1 MSRLTALEDP
11 ASTPLGAALRSAFAL
26 FPSGVA
32 AIAAEVDGVPR
43 VLVASSF
50 QVGISADPPLVL
62 FAVQR
67 TSESW
72 PVLRRAARLG
82 VSVLGEAHEAACRQ
96 LASKVADR
104 FSGIATERTD
114 SGAILIGGAPAHLEC
129 VIESEMPAGD
139 HDLVLLRVLA
149 LATDPA
155 AAPLVFH
162 GSTFRRLSPNA
173 VAA

>member
-1 MSRLTALEDP
+1 VTALTDIRDP
-11 ASTPLGAALRSAFAL
+11 ALTPMGDALRRTFAL

-32 AIAAEVDGVPR
+32 AIAAEVDGAPR

-50 QVGISADPPLVL
+50 QVGISAEPPLVL

-72 PVLRRAARLG
+72 PVLRRATRLG
-82 VSVLGEAHEAACRQ
+82 VSVLGEAHEAACRR

-104 FSGIATERTD
+104 FSGIPTETTA
-114 SGAILIGGAPAHLEC
+114 SGAVLIGGAPVHLEC
-129 VIESEMPAGD
+129 SIEGGMPAGD
-139 HDLVLLRVLA
+139 HDLVLLRVHA
-149 LATDPA
+149 LATDPVA
-155 AAPLVFH
+155 EPLVFH
-162 GSTFRRLSPNA
+162 RSTFRRLTPSQ

>member
-1 MSRLTALEDP
+1 VSRLTPIDDP
-11 ASTPLGAALRSAFAL
+11 VLGPPADALRRTFAL

-32 AIAAEVDGVPR
+32 AIAAEVDGAPR

-67 TSESW
+67 TSETW
-72 PVLRRAARLG
+72 PLLRRAGRLG
-82 VSVLGEAHEAACRQ
+82 VSVLGEAHESAARQ
-96 LASKVADR
+96 LASKVVDR
-104 FSGIATERTD
+104 FSGVATEATGT
-114 SGAILIGGAPAHLEC
+114 GAILIGGAPVHLEC
-129 VIESEMPAGD
+129 TVEGEMPAGD
-139 HDLVLLRVLA
+139 HEVVLLRIHA

-162 GSTFRRLSPNA
+162 GSTFRRLSPSGI
-173 VAA
+173 AA

>member
-1 MSRLTALEDP
+1 VSRLTALGDP
-11 ASTPLGAALRSAFAL
+11 ALAPVGDALRRTFAL

-32 AIAAEVDGVPR
+32 AIAAEVDGAPR

-72 PVLRRAARLG
+72 PVLRRAERLG

-104 FSGIATERTD
+104 FAGVATARTD
-114 SGAILIGGAPAHLEC
+114 SGAILIDGAPVHLEC
-129 VIESEMPAGD
+129 AIEGEMPAGD
-139 HDLVLLRVLA
+139 HDLVLLRVHA
-149 LATDPA
+149 FATDPA

-162 GSTFRRLSPNA
+162 GSTFRRLSPA
-173 VAA
+173 GIAA

>member
-1 MSRLTALEDP
+1 VPRL
-11 ASTPLGAALRSAFAL
+11 TPLGDDPGALRRTFAL

-62 FAVQR
+62 FAVQH
-67 TSESW
+67 TSETW
-72 PVLRRAARLG
+72 PVLRRAERLG
-82 VSVLGEAHEAACRQ
+82 VSVLGEAHEAVAKQ

-104 FSGIATERTD
+104 FSGVATERTP
-114 SGAILIGGAPAHLEC
+114 SGAVLIGGAPVHLEC
-129 VIESEMPAGD
+129 SIEGGMPAGD
-139 HDLVLLRVLA
+139 HDLVLLRVHA

-155 AAPLVFH
+155 AEPLVFH
-162 GSTFRRLSPNA
+162 GSTFRRLSPLR

>member
-1 MSRLTALEDP
+1 MAVLTPIGQDRD
-11 ASTPLGAALRSAFAL
+11 ALRRTFAL

-32 AIAAEVDGVPR
+32 AIAAEVDGAPR

-72 PVLRRAARLG
+72 PVLRRAPRLG
-82 VSVLGEAHEAACRQ
+82 VSVLGEAHEGAARQ

-104 FSGIATERTD
+104 FSGVPTEVTG
-114 SGAILIGGAPAHLEC
+114 SGAILIEGAPVHLEC
-129 VIESEMPAGD
+129 TVEGEMPAGD
-139 HDLVLLRVLA
+139 HEVVLLRVHA
-149 LATDPA
+149 VAADPA

-162 GSTFRRLSPNA
+162 GSTFRRLSA
-173 VAA
+173 SGIAA

>member
-1 MSRLTALEDP
+1 MSRLTPLDDP
-11 ASTPLGAALRSAFAL
+11 GALRRTFAL

-67 TSESW
+67 TSTTW
-72 PVLRRAARLG
+72 PVLGRAARLG
-82 VSVLGEAHEAACRQ
+82 VSVLGEVHEAAARQ
-96 LASKVADR
+96 LASKVVDR
-104 FSGIATERTD
+104 FSGIGVERTA
-114 SGAILIGGAPAHLEC
+114 SGAILIEGAPVHLEC
-129 VIESEMPAGD
+129 AVEGGMPAGD
-139 HDLVLLRVLA
+139 HDVVLLRVHA

-155 AAPLVFH
+155 AEPLVFH
-162 GSTFRRLSPNA
+162 QSTFRRLSPA
-173 VAA
+173 GIAA

>member
-1 MSRLTALEDP
+1 MPALIDI
-11 ASTPLGAALRSAFAL
+11 GADRDALRRTFAL

-32 AIAAEVDGVPR
+32 AIAAEVDGAPR

-67 TSESW
+67 TSETW
-72 PVLRRAARLG
+72 PVLQHAPRLG
-82 VSVLGEAHEAACRQ
+82 ASVLGEVHEAAARQ
-96 LASKVADR
+96 LASKAADR
-104 FSGIATERTD
+104 FSGIPTWRTPT
-114 SGAILIGGAPAHLEC
+114 GALLIEGAPVHLEC
-129 VIESEMPAGD
+129 AIEDRMAAGD
-139 HDLVLLRVLA
+139 HEVVLLRVHA

-155 AAPLVFH
+155 AEPLVFH
-162 GSTFRRLSPNA
+162 GSTFRRLSPNG

>member
-1 MSRLTALEDP
+1 VSPLTPIGDDRD
-11 ASTPLGAALRSAFAL
+11 ALRRTFAL

-32 AIAAEVDGVPR
+32 AIAADVEGAPR

-67 TSESW
+67 TSTSW
-72 PVLRRAARLG
+72 PVLRRAPRLG
-82 VSVLGEAHEAACRQ
+82 VSVLGEAHESAARQ

-104 FSGIATERTD
+104 FAGVRTERTAT
-114 SGAILIGGAPAHLEC
+114 GAILIDDAPVHLEC
-129 VIESEMPAGD
+129 TVESQTPAGD
-139 HDLVLLRVLA
+139 HDVVLLRVQA

-155 AAPLVFH
+155 AQPLVFH
-162 GSTFRRLSPNA
+162 GSTFRRLSPSGI
-173 VAA
+173 AA

>member
-1 MSRLTALEDP
+1 MSPLTALGRDD
-11 ASTPLGAALRSAFAL
+11 GALRRTFAL

-32 AIAAEVDGVPR
+32 AIAAEVDGTPR

-72 PVLRRAARLG
+72 PLLRRARRLG

-96 LASKVADR
+96 LASKAADR
-104 FSGIATERTD
+104 FSGIATERTAA
-114 SGAILIGGAPAHLEC
+114 GGILIQEAPVHLEC
-129 VIESEMPAGD
+129 SVEGEHPAGD
-139 HDLVLLRVLA
+139 HDVVLLRVHA
-149 LATDPA
+149 LGADPA
-155 AAPLVFH
+155 VEPLVFH
-162 GSTFRRLSPNA
+162 GSTFRRLTRRGL
-173 VAA
+173 AA

>member
-1 MSRLTALEDP
+1 MSPLTALGKDD
-11 ASTPLGAALRSAFAL
+11 GALRRTFAL

-32 AIAAEVDGVPR
+32 AIAAEVDGAPR

-67 TSESW
+67 TSETW

-96 LASKVADR
+96 LASKVVDR
-104 FSGIATERTD
+104 FSGIATERTGT
-114 SGAILIGGAPAHLEC
+114 GAILIEGAPVHLEC
-129 VIESEMPAGD
+129 SVEGETPAGD
-139 HDLVLLRVLA
+139 HDRVLLRVHA
-149 LATDPA
+149 LATDPGA
-155 AAPLVFH
+155 EPRVFH
-162 GSTFRRLSPNA
+162 GSTFRRLSPSR

>member
-1 MSRLTALEDP
+1 MSVLTEVEADP
-11 ASTPLGAALRSAFAL
+11 SALRRTFAL

-32 AIAAEVDGVPR
+32 AIAAEVDGTPR

-72 PVLRRAARLG
+72 PLLRRAARLG
-82 VSVLGEAHEAACRQ
+82 VSVLGEAHESAARQ

-104 FSGIATERTD
+104 FSGVPTAVTGT
-114 SGAILIGGAPAHLEC
+114 GAVLIEGAPVHLEC
-129 VIESEMPAGD
+129 SIEGEMPAGD
-139 HDLVLLRVLA
+139 HEVVLLRVHA
-149 LATDPA
+149 LATEPGVD
-155 AAPLVFH
+155 PLVFH
-162 GSTFRRLSPNA
+162 GSTFRRLSPTGI
-173 VAA
+173 AA

>member
-1 MSRLTALEDP
+1 VLSPVGDAVRRT
-11 ASTPLGAALRSAFAL
+11 FAL

-32 AIAAEVDGVPR
+32 AIAAEIDGVAR

-67 TSESW
+67 TSETW
-72 PVLRRAARLG
+72 PLLRAAPRLG
-82 VSVLGEAHEAACRQ
+82 VSVLGEAHASAARQ

-104 FSGIATERTD
+104 FSGIASETIG
-114 SGAILIGGAPAHLEC
+114 SGAILIDGAPVHLEC
-129 VIESEMPAGD
+129 SVERETPAGD
-139 HDLVLLRVLA
+139 HEVVLLRVHA

-162 GSTFRRLSPNA
+162 GSTFRRLSRA
-173 VAA
+173 EVAA

>member
-1 MSRLTALEDP
+1 MLSPVGDAVRQT
-11 ASTPLGAALRSAFAL
+11 FAL

-32 AIAAEVDGVPR
+32 AIAAEIDGVAR

-67 TSESW
+67 TSETW
-72 PVLRRAARLG
+72 PLLRAAPRLG
-82 VSVLGEAHEAACRQ
+82 VSVLGEAHESAARQ

-104 FSGIATERTD
+104 FSGIATETTG
-114 SGAILIGGAPAHLEC
+114 SGAILIDGAPVHLEC
-129 VIESEMPAGD
+129 SMEGETPAGD
-139 HDLVLLRVLA
+139 HEVVLLRVHA

-162 GSTFRRLSPNA
+162 GSTFRRLSPA
-173 VAA
+173 EVAA

>member
-1 MSRLTALEDP
+1 MPLLTDI
-11 ASTPLGAALRSAFAL
+11 GADRDALRRTFAL

-32 AIAAEVDGVPR
+32 AIAAEVDGAPR

-72 PVLRRAARLG
+72 PVLKRAARLG

-104 FSGIATERTD
+104 FSGIATERTA
-114 SGAILIGGAPAHLEC
+114 SGAILIDGAPVHLEC
-129 VIESEMPAGD
+129 SVHGGMPAGD
-139 HDLVLLRVLA
+139 HDVVLLRIHRLA
-149 LATDPA
+149 ADPA
-155 AAPLVFH
+155 APPLVFH
-162 GSTFRRLSPNA
+162 GSTFRRLSPSGI
-173 VAA
+173 AA

>member
-1 MSRLTALEDP
+1 MAPLTPLAEDP
-11 ASTPLGAALRSAFAL
+11 GALRRTFAL

-32 AIAAEVDGVPR
+32 AIAADVDGGPR

-67 TSESW
+67 TSETW
-72 PVLRRAARLG
+72 PVLRRAGRLG

-104 FSGIATERTD
+104 FSGIAVERTEA
-114 SGAILIGGAPAHLEC
+114 GAVLIGGAPVRLEC
-129 VIESEMPAGD
+129 AIEGEMPAGD

-155 AAPLVFH
+155 AEPLVFH
-162 GSTFRRLSPNA
+162 GSTFRRLSPVG

>member
-1 MSRLTALEDP
+1 MARLTALDEDP
-11 ASTPLGAALRSAFAL
+11 GALRRTFAL

-67 TSESW
+67 TSETW
-72 PVLRRAARLG
+72 PVLRRARHLG

-96 LASKVADR
+96 LASKVEDR
-104 FSGIATERTD
+104 FSGIATDRTET
-114 SGAILIGGAPAHLEC
+114 GAILIGGAPVHLAC
-129 VIESEMPAGD
+129 TIEGETPAGD
-139 HDLVLLRVLA
+139 HDLVLLRVEA

-155 AAPLVFH
+155 AEPLVFH
-162 GSTFRRLSPNA
+162 GSTFRRLRPTGI
-173 VAA
+173 AA

>member
-1 MSRLTALEDP
+1 MSTLTPVESDP
-11 ASTPLGAALRSAFAL
+11 GALRRTFGL

-32 AIAAEVDGVPR
+32 AIAAEVNGVPR

-67 TSESW
+67 TSETW
-72 PVLRRAARLG
+72 PILRRAERLG

-96 LASKVADR
+96 LASKVEDR
-104 FSGIATERTD
+104 FSGIATERLA
-114 SGAILIGGAPAHLEC
+114 SRAILINAAPVHLEC
-129 VIESEMPAGD
+129 SIEGESRAGD
-139 HDLVLLRVLA
+139 HDLVLLRVHA
-149 LATDPA
+149 LATEPGHE
-155 AAPLVFH
+155 PLVFH
-162 GSTFRRLSPNA
+162 GSTFRRLSRTE

>member
-1 MSRLTALEDP
+1 LEQLTPVRD
-11 ASTPLGAALRSAFAL
+11 GDALRRTFAL

-32 AIAAEVDGVPR
+32 AIAAEVDGTPR
-43 VLVASSF
+43 VLIASSF
-50 QVGISADPPLVL
+50 QVGISAEPPLVL

-72 PVLRRAARLG
+72 PLLRRASRVG
-82 VSVLGEAHEAACRQ
+82 VSVLGEAHEVAARQ
-96 LASKVADR
+96 LASKVGDR
-104 FSGIATERTD
+104 FSGIAAVTTA
-114 SGAILIGGAPAHLEC
+114 SGAILLDGAPVHLEC
-129 VIESEMPAGD
+129 SVEGEMPAGD
-139 HDLVLLRVLA
+139 HEVVLLRVHA

-162 GSTFRRLSPNA
+162 GSTFRRLSPVG

>member
-1 MSRLTALEDP
+1 MSSLTALGRDD
-11 ASTPLGAALRSAFAL
+11 GALRRTFAL

-32 AIAAEVDGVPR
+32 AIAAEVDGASR

-67 TSESW
+67 TSETW

-96 LASKVADR
+96 LASKVQDR
-104 FSGIATERTD
+104 FSGIATERTAT
-114 SGAILIGGAPAHLEC
+114 GAILIDGAPVHLEC
-129 VIESEMPAGD
+129 SVEGAMPAGD
-139 HDLVLLRVLA
+139 HDVVLLRVHA

-155 AAPLVFH
+155 APPLVFH
-162 GSTFRRLSPNA
+162 GSTFRRLSPA
-173 VAA
+173 GIAA

>member
-1 MSRLTALEDP
+1 MAPLTPIGEDD
-11 ASTPLGAALRSAFAL
+11 ALRRTFAL

-32 AIAAEVDGVPR
+32 AIAAEVDGTPR

-67 TSESW
+67 TSTTW
-72 PVLRRAARLG
+72 PLLRTAARLG
-82 VSVLGEAHEAACRQ
+82 VSVLGEAHEPVVRR

-104 FSGIATERTD
+104 FAGTAVERTP
-114 SGAILIGGAPAHLEC
+114 SGAILLEGAPVHLEC
-129 VIESEMPAGD
+129 AVEGEMPAGD
-139 HDLVLLRVLA
+139 HELVLLRVHA

-162 GSTFRRLSPNA
+162 GSVFRRLSPA
-173 VAA
+173 QVAA

>member
-1 MSRLTALEDP
+1 MSGL
-11 ASTPLGAALRSAFAL
+11 TPLVDPVLEPVGDALRRTFAL

-72 PVLRRAARLG
+72 PVLRRARRLG

-96 LASKVADR
+96 LASKVVDR
-104 FSGIATERTD
+104 FAGVPTQTTAT
-114 SGAILIGGAPAHLEC
+114 GAILIGGAPVHLEC
-129 VIESEMPAGD
+129 VIEGETPAGD

-149 LATDPA
+149 LAADPA
-155 AAPLVFH
+155 AEPLVFH
-162 GSTFRRLSPNA
+162 GSTFRRLSPA
-173 VAA
+173 RIAA